1 MQINVSTS
9 NVDWEFEQANRYLP
23 VRLSTTHFDGFGECI
38 VIVANR
44 ADGMTTEITENK
56 NSEAFITLMD
66 KSLYEDVK
74 SKVLAMDYWEPN
86 THYNT
91 FDGLA
96 DGIKRKIHLDGS
108 VF

>member
-23 VRLSTTHFDGFGECI
+23 VRLSTTYFDGFGECI

-56 NSEAFITLMD
+56 NSEVFITLMD
-66 KSLYEDVK
+66 
-74 SKVLAMDYWEPN
+74 
-86 THYNT
+86 
-91 FDGLA
+91 
-96 DGIKRKIHLDGS
+96 
-108 VF
+108 